1 MTTNDDRT
9 TTTSEVVPAPR
20 ADGSD
25 AAARLLEVAA
35 LNADELLTE
44 AKAEADRLVAAA
56 RAEAERLRADLEAKR
71 AQHRAEIARLEQV
84 EQEHRE
90 RVRRHL
96 TDMLAQIDARPS

>member
-1 MTTNDDRT
+1 
-9 TTTSEVVPAPR
+9 
-20 ADGSD
+20 
-25 AAARLLEVAA
+25 LEVAA